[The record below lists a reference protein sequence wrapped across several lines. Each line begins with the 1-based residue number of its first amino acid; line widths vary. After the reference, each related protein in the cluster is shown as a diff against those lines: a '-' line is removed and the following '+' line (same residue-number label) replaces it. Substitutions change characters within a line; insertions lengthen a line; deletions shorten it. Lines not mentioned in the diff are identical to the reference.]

1 MKNAGQIT
9 DNERHKSARRRL
21 IKLEP
26 KTFKDL
32 PHDEELYNLNEGSG
46 HKFDKTRLLREST
59 LEYNGFSQDVMEN
72 FPDKAEEILTIARR
86 GVYDDKNTVLQ
97 EVVNAMG
104 AEGIGYIKGAN
115 HWQEDWQNKVGAF
128 IKMGDDNTKTIF
140 YDTITEEFSVMN
152 VNDFILLKNQEYRII
167 GSESL

>member
-1 MKNAGQIT
+1 MKNAGQVA
-9 DNERHKSARRRL
+9 DNEGHKNVGRKL

-26 KTFKDL
+26 KAFKSL
-32 PHDEELYNLNEGSG
+32 PHDEELYNLDEVFNP
-46 HKFDKTRLLREST
+46 KFDKSRLLREST

-97 EVVNAMG
+97 EMMSTLG
-104 AEGIGYIKGAN
+104 ADGVGYIKGAN

-128 IKMGDDNTKTIF
+128 VDMGDDNTKTIF
-140 YDTITEEFSVMN
+140 YDTITEEFSVTN
-152 VNDFILLKNQEYRII
+152 VNDFILLKDQEYRII
-167 GSESL
+167 GSEGL